1 MKIKHLLIS
10 LHLIFFNYG
19 LHCQKIVRH
28 IVYFQVDSYT
38 ISADEKLRLLNFIK
52 EESLKDYIGRVYIK
66 GHTDSDASD
75 SYNQRLS
82 EKRVAAVIKQFENT
96 NLITYIETDAL
107 GESSPLNKNLT
118 SEEKK
123 LNRRV
128 EITVEQWIP
137 DIVETNGTIKDLYKM
152 LEQEKQRN
160 CIDPN
165 RDTVIRLEQG
175 TIIYI
180 PAGAFK
186 SDNNECI
193 EIRAKEFYKTSDIIM
208 ENLSTTSNGRLL
220 ETAGMIY
227 LEAATKERILDLQ
240 PGKEVT
246 ILMPTDELRDDMQ
259 LFYGNRDHDD
269 VMNWLSDNAPALEKI
284 NLPPGVG
291 CENYPFDNIAD
302 DCVRCKLFF
311 CRFKRIGSRI
321 AGTFSSD
328 KRTANRE
335 FRQCQR
341 RLRKNRRQNVVEAIE
356 QPNLNCQELDS
367 LFEKYG
373 VTSKRELIEKMNEGI
388 MKQYGVKTL
397 EQLADTLR
405 KIKMNEVEQ
414 RLSSGYVSQQDLRFY
429 MFNSNRL
436 GWINCDAFGRIEG
449 PKVNMITNVPFTPQ
463 YDCKAVFKDV
473 KGIMPGYGNTGMFSY
488 NDIPKNKSIW
498 HVALKFEN
506 DQAYLSLIE
515 DKTKEN
521 FVIPVFAPMK
531 VSEIKEQLKVLD
543 R

>member
-1 MKIKHLLIS
+1 MKKITLLLTCFLLLTLNSLFGQSIS
-10 LHLIFFNYG
+10 
-19 LHCQKIVRH
+19 RH
-28 IVYFQVDSYT
+28 SVYFDVDSYT
-38 ISADEKLRLLNFIK
+38 ISQDELN
-52 EESLKDYIGRVYIK
+52 SLKSFISQENTGNYISKIYIK

-75 SYNQRLS
+75 SYNQVLS
-82 EKRVAAVIKQFENT
+82 ERRVVAVTKQFEGT
-96 NLITYIETDAL
+96 NLISYIETEAL
-107 GESSPLNKNLT
+107 GESNPLNKNLT
-118 SEEKK
+118 SEDKK

-128 EITVEQWIP
+128 EITIEHWVP
-137 DIVETNGTIKDLYKM
+137 DIVESNGTIKDLYKM

-165 RDTVIRLEQG
+165 RDTVLRLEQG

-186 SDNNECI
+186 SDNNECV
-193 EIRAKEFYKTSDIIM
+193 EIRAKEFYKTSDMIM

-259 LFYGNRDHDD
+259 LFYGDRDHDD

-284 NLPPGVG
+284 NMPPGVG
-291 CENYPFDNIAD
+291 CENYPLDNIAD

-311 CRFKRIGSRI
+311 CRFKRVGSRI
-321 AGTFSSD
+321 AGTFSSE
-328 KRTANRE
+328 KRTSNRE

-414 RLSSGYVSQQDLRFY
+414 RLSSGYVSQQDLRYY

-449 PKVNMITNVPFTPQ
+449 PKVNMVTNVPFQPQ
-463 YDCKAVFKDV
+463 NDCKTIFKDV
-473 KGIMPGYGNTGMFSY
+473 KGIMPGYGSTGVFSY
-488 NDIPKNKSIW
+488 NDIPKNKNIW

-506 DQAYLSLIE
+506 EQAYLSLID

-521 FVIPVFAPMK
+521 LMIPVFVPMK

-543 R
+543 K